1 MALNE
6 TQDFIALIDV
16 LGTAIAEA
24 KKDGSVDWKDA
35 PKLVPVMVALK
46 SALNGSDKIAE
57 ELKEAYDNPVL
68 ANLLLDQLMA
78 ASMKLLDAVLK

>member
-16 LGTAIAEA
+16 LGTAIADA
-24 KKDGSVDWKDA
+24 KKDGHIDWKDA